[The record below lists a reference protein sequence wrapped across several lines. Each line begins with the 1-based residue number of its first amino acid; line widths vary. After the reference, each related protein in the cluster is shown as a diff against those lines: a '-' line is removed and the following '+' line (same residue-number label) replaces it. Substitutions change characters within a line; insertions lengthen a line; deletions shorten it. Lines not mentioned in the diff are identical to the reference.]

1 MAATARAATSW
12 RTVVL
17 LCGAAVFISYID
29 RTNLSVAAIP
39 MQQAFGWSETTKG
52 WVLSSFF
59 IGYLLFMAA
68 SGVLANRFG
77 GRKVLGAAVLWW
89 SAFTALTPPAAMVS
103 LPVLM
108 AARIA
113 LGMGEAAVFPASV
126 NMLARWV
133 PAQHRS
139 RASAFFI
146 STLSLG
152 AMVSL
157 PVTGWLVRDFGWP
170 LPFYAFGAMGLVW
183 AVAWYALTREGR
195 SEAEASHEPRSIPW
209 RRLVR
214 SSGVWAL
221 TINHFCSNWV
231 LYVLLSWLP
240 SYFKTTFNVSL
251 TNAGLMAAAPW
262 AAYFVMAN
270 IAGWAADA
278 LLARGRSATFVR
290 RLMQCT
296 ALLGSAA
303 FMIAVQYAS
312 SATMGLVLLC
322 GAAGALGL
330 CLAGFGS
337 NAFDLSPRYADVIW
351 GISNT
356 GGTLPGVFGVA
367 ITGWLVDR
375 TGNYAAPFLLTAA
388 LAVGGALV
396 FLFFGSGERQVD

>member
-1 MAATARAATSW
+1 MTAATIYMTLLGPQGLAQVAQESHARTRALVELASAVPGVRAAFTGP
-12 RTVVL
+12 RFHEAVL
-17 LCGAAVFISYID
+17 QLDAPLAAALE
-29 RTNLSVAAIP
+29 R
-39 MQQAFGWSETTKG
+39 
-52 WVLSSFF
+52 
-59 IGYLLFMAA
+59 MAA

-89 SAFTALTPPAAMVS
+89 SSFTMLTPPAAMVS

-108 AARIA
+108 ASRIA

-152 AMVSL
+152 AMISL

-170 LPFYAFGAMGLVW
+170 LPFYAFGALGLVW
-183 AVAWYALTREGR
+183 AVAWFALTREGR
-195 SEAEASHEPRSIPW
+195 SEAESSNEPRAIPW
-209 RRLVR
+209 RRLIR

-262 AAYFVMAN
+262 AAVLAEPLACGLRWSWLMLNASG
-270 IAGWAADA
+270 AGLGLHCHGTPA
-278 LLARGRSATFVR
+278 
-290 RLMQCT
+290 
-296 ALLGSAA
+296 ALLG
-303 FMIAVQYAS
+303 
-312 SATMGLVLLC
+312 
-322 GAAGALGL
+322 
-330 CLAGFGS
+330 
-337 NAFDLSPRYADVIW
+337 
-351 GISNT
+351 
-356 GGTLPGVFGVA
+356 
-367 ITGWLVDR
+367 
-375 TGNYAAPFLLTAA
+375 
-388 LAVGGALV
+388 
-396 FLFFGSGERQVD
+396 